1 MRAVFIHAPFDVR
14 VGELDEPRAGKGEV
28 LVDIESVGICGSD
41 LHYYKEGAIGAAQ
54 QIRAPFVPGHEFS
67 GRVREAIPDLGLEA
81 GDLVI
86 VDPCQPCEQC
96 EWCRRNEHNLCPNV
110 TMIGAPPGNG
120 AMTATIAA
128 RKSQLFAAP
137 RNFDSVAAAMAEPL
151 GIGVHAMDL
160 ARPQW
165 FEEVAIL
172 GAGPIGL
179 IILQLVRLAGC
190 DRISVIDPVGY
201 RRDKALELGATRA
214 SADHADIAG
223 WTGGRGADLV
233 IEATNSPDG
242 MQHAAEAARIGG
254 RCLIVGIPDGN
265 RYSIEAS
272 TPRRKQLAMTFSR
285 RMGDVMPRAIR
296 LIEDGRVDMASL
308 ISHRIPLEGV
318 PDAFRKLAACED
330 GAIKIMVDIART

>member
-1 MRAVFIHAPFDVR
+1 MRAAFIHAPFDVR
-14 VGELDEPRAGKGEV
+14 IGELGEPVAGEDEI

-41 LHYYKEGAIGAAQ
+41 LHYYKEGSIGAAQ

-67 GRVREAIPDLGLEA
+67 GRARTSVPERGIEA
-81 GDLVI
+81 GGLVI
-86 VDPCQPCEQC
+86 VDPCQPCGQC
-96 EWCRRNEHNLCPNV
+96 EWCRRNEHNLCPHV
-110 TMIGAPPGNG
+110 VMIGAPPGNG
-120 AMTATIAA
+120 AMTATVAV
-128 RKSQLFAAP
+128 RRDQLFAAP
-137 RNFDSVAAAMAEPL
+137 RNFDAAAAAMAEPL

-160 ARPQW
+160 ARPHW

-190 DRISVIDPVGY
+190 DRVSVIDPVEY
-201 RRDKALELGATRA
+201 RREKALGLGAARA

-242 MQHAAEAARIGG
+242 LQHAANAARIGG

-265 RYSIEAS
+265 SYSIEAA
-272 TPRRKQLAMTFSR
+272 TPRRKQLSVTFSR

-296 LIEDGRVDMASL
+296 LIEDQRVDMATL
-308 ISHRIPLEGV
+308 ISHRVPLDGV
-318 PDAFRKLAACED
+318 PDAFAMLAACED
-330 GAIKIMVDIART
+330 GAIKIMVDIARN